1 MFRAC
6 PVVAALLVL
15 NLFCQ
20 QPVWAQANSDRPG
33 GDYQRTLVPS
43 GDPTVCALMCE
54 RNREIPR
61 LELPLSISGADKAI
75 CWLKSTVPNR
85 VENSSS
91 VSGVRGAG
99 VVERRDGKAEMF
111 TDRPGGDYR
120 SFDTSSDDGGAACK
134 AACEQDDKCRAW
146 VGPGPCG
153 GECNLLSEE
162 PGQAAAPQ
170 AGRNVRR
177 GAIGV
182 CDGIVPAIVLAKADN

>member
-20 QPVWAQANSDRPG
+20 QPVWAQANFDRPG

-43 GDPTVCALMCE
+43 GDPIVCALMCE
-54 RNREIPR
+54 RDRKCRAWSFHYPT
-61 LELPLSISGADKAI
+61 SGADKAI

-146 VGPGPCG
+146 SYARPGY
-153 GECNLLSEE
+153 
-162 PGQAAAPQ
+162 AAANATCFLKNQVKPPRRKP
-170 AGRNVRR
+170 GVMSGVVR
-177 GAIGV
+177 
-182 CDGIVPAIVLAKADN
+182 